1 MRDKNPFLAGVMGK
15 VREGRPLVKESY
27 FVRTEYVP
35 AGRYVEVWFQTRG
48 CSWDHQGGCTM
59 CNYGE
64 GRFVSDEWMVGNVAA
79 ALDTVEWPVEELM
92 VSPSGSMLD
101 EVEVPKYVR
110 TAIYEMVAARD
121 LDLFLIE
128 TREDSVTHA
137 LAAELVAKQPAGR
150 RVAIEIGLESC
161 DPWVRRFCINKGV
174 PLSRFVDAV
183 DIARHH
189 GIIVYANV
197 CLGTP
202 FLTARQQI
210 EDALTTVQWALRNGA
225 NKVVIFPLHIKPFTL
240 LDRLYEWE
248 MYDPTSLWSLVEI
261 LRRLDPGQLHRV
273 EIAWYKNYY
282 SDSNKVRIAPGVD
295 NAPPAEII
303 AALDRFRAEQS
314 LASLEDLLQLE
325 PAAREQWL
333 QDIHAEPAGDRRQ
346 TMAQSYDRISDKL
359 SLQWQWRE
367 RFPDLLA
374 EMLD

>member
-1 MRDKNPFLAGVMGK
+1 MRDKNPFLASVMGK
-15 VREGRPLVKESY
+15 VREGRPPVQEPY

-64 GRFVSDEWMVGNVAA
+64 GKFVSDEWMVGNVAT
-79 ALDTVEWPVEELM
+79 ALDAVDWPVDELM

-101 EVEVPKYVR
+101 EVEVPKGAR
-110 TAIYEMVAARD
+110 LAIYEMVAERD

-128 TREDSVTHA
+128 TREDSVTDE
-137 LAAELVAKQPAGR
+137 LAAELVAKQPAER

-161 DPWVRRFCINKGV
+161 DPWIRRFCINKGV
-174 PLSRFVDAV
+174 SLTQFINAV
-183 DIARHH
+183 DIARRH

-210 EDALTTVQWALRNGA
+210 EDSLTTIQWALHNGA
-225 NKVVIFPLHIKPFTL
+225 DKVVVFPLHIKPFTL
-240 LDRLYEWE
+240 LDRLYDWD
-248 MYDPTSLWSLVEI
+248 MYAPTSLWSLVEI
-261 LRRLDPGQLHRV
+261 LRRLDPTQLPRI

-295 NAPPAEII
+295 KAPPAEII

-314 LASLEDLLQLE
+314 EDSVKELLRLE
-325 PAAREQWL
+325 PTAREQWSR
-333 QDIHAEPAGDRRQ
+333 DIDTVPVVDRRQ
-346 TMAQSYDRISDKL
+346 AMAESYDRISKKL
-359 SLQWQWRE
+359 SMKWQWRE

-374 EMLD
+374 DMLK